1 MSATDWVNV
10 KEYADVPSAQVA
22 SGLLSGLGIPNQIY
36 RPRAPNVRTNECYLW
51 VPPERAAE
59 VRAALERSSISD
71 EELTRLALESAP
83 PEDV

>member
-1 MSATDWVNV
+1 MSGDWVTV
-10 KEYADVPSAQVA
+10 KEYTDVPSAQVA

-59 VRAALERSSISD
+59 ASAALEQSSISD
-71 EELTRLALESAP
+71 EELTRLALESTP
-83 PEDV
+83 PDDM